1 MEEVWGHKIVEGGG
15 MRVIKLVLFC
25 GRHKCMTPKLVVF
38 YDVQISKM
46 LEKYIMCNVRGLLQS
61 VRTRR
66 GFVKL

>member
-1 MEEVWGHKIVEGGG
+1 

-25 GRHKCMTPKLVVF
+25 GRHKCMTPKLAVF

-46 LEKYIMCNVRGLLQS
+46 LEKCIMCKVRGLLQS